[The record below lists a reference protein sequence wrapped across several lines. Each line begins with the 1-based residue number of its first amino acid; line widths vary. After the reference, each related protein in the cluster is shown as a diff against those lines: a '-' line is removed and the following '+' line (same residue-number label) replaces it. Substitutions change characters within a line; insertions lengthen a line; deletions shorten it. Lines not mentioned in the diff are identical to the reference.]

1 MRADLTGGSAV
12 PERLPEGFARPDVVV
27 ADPPREGLD
36 VGVIAWLNRTR
47 PSRLVYVSCNPA
59 TLARDAGLL
68 AGEQGGFRLAAVRVV
83 DLFPHT
89 AHAECVALFE
99 PRD

>member
-1 MRADLTGGSAV
+1 
-12 PERLPEGFARPDVVV
+12 
-27 ADPPREGLD
+27 